1 MLHLK
6 FRLRFSLTALFLLAL
21 SLFFAYPLCAQSA
34 ERKVCVAAR
43 ICPPFVMNDTGQ
55 FSGISI
61 FLWDKITEP
70 QDLAKVKVGVQAL
83 LSVRDTPEWK
93 LEIVKYIGK
102 R

>member
-6 FRLRFSLTALFLLAL
+6 FKLRFSLTALFLLAL

-34 ERKVCVAAR
+34 ERKVRVAAR

-61 FLWDKITEP
+61 FLWDKIAE
-70 QDLAKVKVGVQAL
+70 QLG
-83 LSVRDTPEWK
+83 
-93 LEIVKYIGK
+93 LEYSIEQY
-102 R
+102 RL